1 MPPPRKPTT
10 RLASGA
16 LTRRTSE
23 KAVEAKSGKF
33 PEARMPAEHALR

>member
-1 MPPPRKPTT
+1 VESAIKDLKRAPAMPPPRKPTT

-23 KAVEAKSGKF
+23 NAVHEKF
-33 PEARMPAEHALR
+33 P

>member
-1 MPPPRKPTT
+1 VESAIKDLKKAPAMPPRKPTT

-23 KAVEAKSGKF
+23 NAVQAKF
-33 PEARMPAEHALR
+33 L